1 MTPPPAA
8 TIPATAR
15 ARAAAARPTTP
26 HRAWSGLR
34 RPGGTLRSLPRPVI
48 ARPTVRGMR
57 DAVID
62 RLVGGRAWIGVL
74 GVMLLGLVFLQVS
87 LLQLNTRISTDIGHA
102 AKLERSNAE
111 VSSAISHLNAGRRV
125 QDAARNLGMILPG
138 AGALCYLSAAR
149 THPCDG
155 GGQSGSTAQAA
166 DTSVVTATP
175 PPGSAAA
182 LTGPAQATPVTTAA
196 GTATTAAQQPRVPQ
210 TPAVTQPAP
219 AAQTPA
225 AQAPAATQLPAT
237 TPPVATQTPPPA
249 TVQTL
254 GGQAAPQG

>member
-8 TIPATAR
+8 MIPTTAR
-15 ARAAAARPTTP
+15 ARAAARPTAP
-26 HRAWSGLR
+26 HRAWTGLR
-34 RPGGTLRSLPRPVI
+34 RPGGTLRSLPRPVL
-48 ARPTVRGMR
+48 ARPSLRGVR

-62 RLVGGRAWIGVL
+62 RLVGGRTWIGVI

-102 AKLERSNAE
+102 AKLERSNSE
-111 VSSAISHLNAGRRV
+111 VRSAISHLSAGRRV
-125 QDAARNLGMILPG
+125 QDAARSLGMILPG

-149 THPCDG
+149 NHPCDG

-166 DTSVVTATP
+166 DTAVVAATP

-182 LTGPAQATPVTTAA
+182 LAGPAQATP
-196 GTATTAAQQPRVPQ
+196 AQN
-210 TPAVTQPAP
+210 PAP
-219 AAQTPA
+219 AAIAQQPAAAQAAPGTQAAPASQQNPA
-225 AQAPAATQLPAT
+225 AQAPATAPAAAATPA
-237 TPPVATQTPPPA
+237 AT